1 MNIYSGIP
9 KRLSGFFLQP
19 LTTFSQPGSHIRKEK
34 KKKENS
40 LPRIA
45 ATPARPFCLASSS
58 PWSEMAHTL
67 IPKANTL
74 RRKTGLRK
82 IVGPIGISPE
92 SGRGRLPTKKDLKA
106 PTVEPHPPLGVA
118 PRDLS
123 QHWHPLLGAGAPGD
137 AGSTSTLLQV
147 SLPGPSL

>member
-1 MNIYSGIP
+1 ML
-9 KRLSGFFLQP
+9 RLFFED
-19 LTTFSQPGSHIRKEK
+19 EK
-34 KKKENS
+34 PFPRS
-40 LPRIA
+40 LLEL
-45 ATPARPFCLASSS
+45 RPDSSS

-118 PRDLS
+118 PRDLA